1 MPAVNKNI
9 LEVKNLTVNF
19 DSEKV
24 IENLSFAIKA
34 NEFLTIIGPNGSG
47 KSVLLK
53 ALLGLLPYSGEI
65 NWQAENRIGYLP
77 QGLTQM
83 VIAKNF
89 PLTIY
94 DFFALKKPT
103 PSKSVIIKYAS
114 LVGLDESELEKTVGD
129 LSGGQFQR
137 MLFAWV
143 LISKPRTIVLDEPT
157 TGIDIGGGETIY
169 TLLREIWEKE
179 KLTILMVS
187 HDLNIVFAHST
198 NVLCL
203 NRKKHFCYGAPTE
216 ILTPKMLEEA
226 FGMEIKFYEHK

>member
-1 MPAVNKNI
+1 MSGNF
-9 LEVKNLTVNF
+9 LEVKNLTVKL
-19 DSEKV
+19 DAEK
-24 IENLSFAIKA
+24 IIDGLSFALKE

-47 KSVLLK
+47 KSVLIK

-65 NWQAENRIGYLP
+65 NWKTEKNLIGYLP
-77 QGLTQM
+77 QGLTQL
-83 VIAKNF
+83 VLAKNF

-94 DFFALKKPT
+94 DFFALKNPA
-103 PSKSVIIKYAS
+103 PSKSAIIKYAS
-114 LVGLDESELEKTVGD
+114 LVGLDEKELEKTVGD

-143 LISKPRTIVLDEPT
+143 LVSKPQIIVLDEPT

-203 NRKKHFCYGAPTE
+203 SRKKHFCYGAPKE
-216 ILTPKMLEEA
+216 ILTPKKLEEA